1 MNANASCVN
10 LQDLYNELSGVI
22 LNNIQDKGAAMLD
35 EYKYSITGTDC
46 HDIRNLLKLTFISAK
61 SGTDIDKLKED
72 IYFNST
78 DLSVDENDILVTNL
92 RHYEALLNAGN
103 ALDKVKDGLLSGL
116 STEFVAQDLKD
127 VLYHLG
133 SITGEIS
140 SSDVLNNIF
149 GRFCIGK

>member
-1 MNANASCVN
+1 MAN

-72 IYFNST
+72 IYFNSS
-78 DLSVDENDILVTNL
+78 DLSVDENDVLVTNL

>member
-1 MNANASCVN
+1 MAN

-78 DLSVDENDILVTNL
+78 DLSVDENDVLVTNL